1 MVSSYQAAKCR
12 VTGQCLDDVGCVP
25 AARTPLSTISAAC
38 VPVARTLHTKQAGG
52 LRGSIG
58 YLKNE
63 NTGFQVAFAGY
74 AGFVRYA
81 RFGIANNIMCSVHAL
96 HLQRERLPENMVST
110 KPKLFR

>member
-58 YLKNE
+58 Y
-63 NTGFQVAFAGY
+63 

>member
-1 MVSSYQAAKCR
+1 MLGRRA
-12 VTGQCLDDVGCVP
+12 GCVP
-25 AARTPLSTISAAC
+25 QARTPLPLFQPAC
-38 VPVARTLHTKQAGG
+38 VSVARTLHTKQVGG

-81 RFGIANNIMCSVHAL
+81 RFGMANNGVRSARAL
-96 HLQRERLPENMVST
+96 RLQRERLPESTVST

>member
-1 MVSSYQAAKCR
+1 MPSYR
-12 VTGQCLDDVGCVP
+12 PMLRRRIGCVP
-25 AARTPLSTISAAC
+25 TAHSPLPTIAAAC

-52 LRGSIG
+52 LRGRIG

-81 RFGIANNIMCSVHAL
+81 RFGIANNSMRSIHSSHI
-96 HLQRERLPENMVST
+96 
-110 KPKLFR
+110 

>member
-1 MVSSYQAAKCR
+1 MPSYRPMLGRC
-12 VTGQCLDDVGCVP
+12 VGCVP
-25 AARTPLSTISAAC
+25 AARTPLPTIAAVC

-74 AGFVRYA
+74 AGLVRYA
-81 RFGIANNIMCSVHAL
+81 RFGRANNGVRSVRAL
-96 HLQRERLPENMVST
+96 RLQRERLPESMVST